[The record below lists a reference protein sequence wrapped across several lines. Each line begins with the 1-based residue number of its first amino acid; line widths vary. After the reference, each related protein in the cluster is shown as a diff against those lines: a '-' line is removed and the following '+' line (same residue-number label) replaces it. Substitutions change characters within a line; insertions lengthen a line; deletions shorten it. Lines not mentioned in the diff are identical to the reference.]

1 MEKNQNL
8 NNKNYIEYS
17 TKIFDSINKERP
29 SFILKDLEV
38 KNDKG
43 DINRILAIILKYK
56 INSKEQEAV
65 IGTIQNTTDRT
76 EKAKT
81 IIQYL
86 TEQFHENF
94 DEKPG
99 FDGYYKLMQYKKKDG
114 VPFELTVEGTNMLAI
129 KDKKNVQIAKTFSDN
144 GNGKMNKIFV
154 DEDIEIMKKQQN
166 IEMLKYIKEKEQE
179 KKWNAR
185 REKIL
190 NQLEKESKEEKQKFI
205 NGEKITKFIND
216 TNEDNDKKRELV
228 GDYLVECFESNDVI
242 KNNLANGYAQMQEKA
257 YAINV
262 RVALE
267 EQRDKCYKLIQIE
280 QDKQNVNEVRVGK
293 ILNLI
298 DNINEYLNLFELI
311 KEKRNWN
318 ANFTYKAKK
327 MDFKEVKRL
336 CEIYNPNDKEIVKYL
351 DLKEKTL
358 SDEKLNKSGKEN
370 EYKDSETMQNLDKFL
385 VKSCVKDYTKPNN
398 LYSAKNVV
406 IENGKYMV
414 NKLYDHIVREM
425 IEYNSDIV
433 GVYNKYAEKSYGVKT
448 YPVDEQSDKEEDF
461 SKTVKKVSEKIIE
474 GDRIHPDFDDNG
486 DR

>member
-129 KDKKNVQIAKTFSDN
+129 KDKNNVKIAKTFAIN
-144 GNGKMNKIFV
+144 ENGKMNKIFV

-166 IEMLKYIKEKEQE
+166 TEMLKYIKEKEQE
-179 KKWNAR
+179 KKWNVR
-185 REKIL
+185 RERIL

-228 GDYLVECFESNDVI
+228 GDYLVECFESNDDNKV
-242 KNNLANGYAQMQEKA
+242 NLANGYAQMQEKA

-280 QDKQNVNEVRVGK
+280 QDKQNVNEVQVGK

-370 EYKDSETMQNLDKFL
+370 EYKDSETMQNLDEFL
-385 VKSCVKDYTKPNN
+385 VKSCVQDYTKPSD

-414 NKLYDHIVREM
+414 KKIYDHLVREM
-425 IEYNSDIV
+425 VDYNSDILS
-433 GVYNKYAEKSYGVKT
+433 VYNKYAEKSGGVKT
-448 YPVDEQSDKEEDF
+448 YSVDEHRDKEREF
-461 SKTVKKVSEKIIE
+461 SKIVKKVSKKIIE
-474 GDRIHPDFDDNG
+474 DEKIHSNLDDNAS
-486 DR
+486 R

>member
-65 IGTIQNTTDRT
+65 IGTIQSTTDRT

-114 VPFELTVEGTNMLAI
+114 VPFELTVEGTNMLAV
-129 KDKKNVQIAKTFSDN
+129 KDKNNVRITKTFSNN

-228 GDYLVECFESNDVI
+228 GDYLVECFESNDVR

-280 QDKQNVNEVRVGK
+280 QDKQNVNEVQVGK

>member
-94 DEKPG
+94 DKKPG
-99 FDGYYKLMQYKKKDG
+99 FDGYYKLMQYKKKEG
-114 VPFELTVEGTNMLAI
+114 VPFELTVEGTNMLAV
-129 KDKKNVQIAKTFSDN
+129 KDKKNVQITKTFSN
-144 GNGKMNKIFV
+144 NENGKMNKIFV

-216 TNEDNDKKRELV
+216 TNEDNDKKENWLV
-228 GDYLVECFESNDVI
+228 I
-242 KNNLANGYAQMQEKA
+242 
-257 YAINV
+257 
-262 RVALE
+262 
-267 EQRDKCYKLIQIE
+267 
-280 QDKQNVNEVRVGK
+280 
-293 ILNLI
+293 IL
-298 DNINEYLNLFELI
+298 
-311 KEKRNWN
+311 
-318 ANFTYKAKK
+318 
-327 MDFKEVKRL
+327 
-336 CEIYNPNDKEIVKYL
+336 
-351 DLKEKTL
+351 
-358 SDEKLNKSGKEN
+358 
-370 EYKDSETMQNLDKFL
+370 
-385 VKSCVKDYTKPNN
+385 
-398 LYSAKNVV
+398 
-406 IENGKYMV
+406 
-414 NKLYDHIVREM
+414 
-425 IEYNSDIV
+425 
-433 GVYNKYAEKSYGVKT
+433 
-448 YPVDEQSDKEEDF
+448 
-461 SKTVKKVSEKIIE
+461 
-474 GDRIHPDFDDNG
+474 
-486 DR
+486 